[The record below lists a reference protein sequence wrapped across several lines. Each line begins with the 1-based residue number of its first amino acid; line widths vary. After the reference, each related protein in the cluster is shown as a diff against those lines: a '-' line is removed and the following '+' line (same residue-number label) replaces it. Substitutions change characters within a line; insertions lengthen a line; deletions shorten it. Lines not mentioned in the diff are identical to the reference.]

1 MLDILQLCDIVRQ
14 TSFEIHCYLKHGHFE
29 KVYERALVHRRRK
42 LGIVVDA
49 QVALQ
54 VLDEDGFP
62 LGDYNTDVFVD
73 NRLVVEIKAVHTLI
87 EKHTALILGYL
98 RAAKQQHGMLI
109 NFGSPRLQVRKFI
122 L

>member
-29 KVYERALVHRRRK
+29 KVYERALVHRLRK

-49 QVALQ
+49 QVPLQ